1 MTKKGI
7 GAQQKTVCWSC
18 TVHLVLGGLLGAGSL
33 WPLNTMRTP
42 GNNCWIWTA
51 AESLASSVWTLGL
64 LSKLYPYSLT
74 TSGVDVIQ
82 KQFDGKK
89 LQEIARLWSLFFL
102 VTMKIHGFAV
112 NPNKQK
118 VVERSGS
125 FKGKHSG
132 LLSFLCFLVWVF
144 LLCFFFFFLFYWDLG
159 FCFCCGLLLFEKIPP
174 LFFFLRKLMAALL
187 CVWWGSKL

>member
-1 MTKKGI
+1 MERSSRRLH
-7 GAQQKTVCWSC
+7 VCE
-18 TVHLVLGGLLGAGSL
+18 V
-33 WPLNTMRTP
+33 
-42 GNNCWIWTA
+42 
-51 AESLASSVWTLGL
+51 
-64 LSKLYPYSLT
+64 
-74 TSGVDVIQ
+74 
-82 KQFDGKK
+82 F
-89 LQEIARLWSLFFL
+89 FFL

-187 CVWWGSKL
+187 CV

>member
-89 LQEIARLWSLFFL
+89 LQEIARLWSLFFFGHHEDPWVCCQSKQAKGCGKKRKL
-102 VTMKIHGFAV
+102 QRKALRLAVFSMLFGLGFLAL
-112 NPNKQK
+112 
-118 VVERSGS
+118 
-125 FKGKHSG
+125 F
-132 LLSFLCFLVWVF
+132 F
-144 LLCFFFFFLFYWDLG
+144 LLFPLLLG
-159 FCFCCGLLLFEKIPP
+159 FRVLLLLWSVAFWKNPPSLFLFEKIDGCTS
-174 LFFFLRKLMAALL
+174 L
-187 CVWWGSKL
+187 CMMRF